1 MNDPN
6 GVATA
11 ADGARRAIDAL
22 VPKIAAMTW
31 REDEVRA
38 MMRSICG
45 DDAVAGYDVHS
56 AEQIALA
63 LQTLA
68 AAVTR
73 NNPAL
78 LKSPMT
84 DAVDALFAEVQN
96 RDRYDPNR
104 FVQKLQAL
112 RGTL

>member
-11 ADGARRAIDAL
+11 ADGARRTIDAL

-31 REDEVRA
+31 HDDEVRA
-38 MMRSICG
+38 MMRTICSE
-45 DDAVAGYDVHS
+45 DDVTGYDVHS

-104 FVQKLQAL
+104 FAQKLQAL
-112 RGTL
+112 RGTI